1 VTQSEAP
8 QGAVDRMIAARPE
21 LARSAIANWDG
32 RHSSRFLKAVA
43 RLFALCPE
51 ACLDRIAWSDAPDYY
66 PALIEKISSTAAWAH
81 GVKSRGIKPGEEI
94 DRTASMFGGAPW
106 TCEKYPWPMG
116 KQGQRPMS
124 PLVQLNLATLEL
136 GAVERFPPVLVQV
149 WGDAHRARTR
159 TIPLSEIAGRTP
171 FPLHSGLADT
181 NLLSPSAFLPDMG
194 NRNLYYDG
202 RENSWDR
209 LLQVGEYISVGR
221 TSFHILGAGKEDYF
235 LFSTEDLKIRDPKL
249 LSRVEAAMKATR
261 EAGLEL
267 ISREEKLGRRN
278 HFGGTHSPV
287 QRGYTPWQRSE
298 KALLEV
304 GSPDH
309 GPALSILGS
318 GRLQVTYDPND
329 LWSGYEAFASV

>member
-1 VTQSEAP
+1 MKPEADKTCPVERLMNQSA
-8 QGAVDRMIAARPE
+8 E
-21 LARSAIANWDG
+21 LRNSAIANWDG

-43 RLFALCPE
+43 RLFALAP
-51 ACLDRIAWSDAPDYY
+51 ATCLDRIAWSPDPDYY
-66 PALIEKISSTAAWAH
+66 PALIEKISATAAWAH

-94 DRTASMFGGAPW
+94 DRAASMFGGAPW

-116 KQGQRPMS
+116 KEGQRPMS

-136 GAVERFPPVLVQV
+136 GAIERFPPVLVQV
-149 WGDAHRARTR
+149 WGDDYLAETR
-159 TIPLSEIAGRTP
+159 TIPLSEIAGSTP
-171 FPLHSGLADT
+171 FPLYSGLADT
-181 NLLSPSAFLPDMG
+181 NLLSPSAFLPDVG
-194 NRNLYYDG
+194 NRHLYYDG
-202 RENSWDR
+202 RGKSSSG

-221 TSFHILGAGKEDYF
+221 TSFHILGAGDEDYF
-235 LFSTEDLKIRDPKL
+235 LFSTEDLKISDPKL
-249 LSRVEAAMKATR
+249 LSRIAAAMKATR

-278 HFGGTHSPV
+278 HFGGTHDPIQRDYSPWE
-287 QRGYTPWQRSE
+287 TSE

-318 GRLQVTYDPND
+318 GSLQVTYDPKD